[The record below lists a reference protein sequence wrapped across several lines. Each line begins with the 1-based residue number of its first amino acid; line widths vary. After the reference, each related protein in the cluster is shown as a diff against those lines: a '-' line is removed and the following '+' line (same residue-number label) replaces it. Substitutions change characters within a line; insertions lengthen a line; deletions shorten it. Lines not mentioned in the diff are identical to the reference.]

1 MKTNRKWKQCTAVV
15 MSLILIATM
24 SQWLTIVKAADTVA
38 NQDWDGGLIQNGNFA
53 DWTDEFPAGYAYNDN
68 IKASMERL
76 IDEEK
81 GYVAKI
87 TNENNINEL
96 FFECNVAVEE
106 GKTYELSFDASY
118 SGSSAN
124 AQAVYI
130 VYNSDYSQMHSIA
143 DYTSIVNGAWS
154 RVEATFDATMNET
167 VHIRFALWNGGTD
180 AILKL
185 TNLRLQAV
193 EEDNLIQNGTF
204 TDVDANNPTGYLGWG
219 IGSDTYTGQGENIVK
234 NGGMDTFLD
243 VGYPGYFRLADWEAR
258 LDFITMEYAQ
268 GADGSENSAVKM
280 ISGDGTQV
288 GGVTKLT
295 SQFIGDWQAVTL
307 EANTEYT
314 LSFTGKAESS
324 TSVMFVQILD
334 ATTGYPAGLNEVGQI
349 AKAEIASAANAGTW
363 QTTNITFNSETVTN
377 AYVMIFCYDWSNNTG
392 GDIYYV
398 DEVTLCQSNVS
409 VKNAPTIEKISNSN
423 IEGIQ
428 FGGGHFCYLATNTIA
443 PTIANATYV
452 LKMNTS
458 LTGTG
463 TVNMSF
469 LNTYNGWTSD
479 YNFTV
484 QTSEEVTAQR
494 VLIPFTN
501 SAVYEMRAT
510 LLNADE
516 NSLFSFGNVSLKLN
530 RGDFDEDND
539 GYPDADDFSE
549 MRKVLV
555 GSEEATD
562 NAEAFAEMNA
572 DGNVD
577 VLDLVRMKL
586 YGARMK

>member
-53 DWTDEFPAGYAYNDN
+53 DWTGEFPAGYAYNDN

-96 FFECNVAVEE
+96 FFECDVAVEE

-130 VYNSDYSQMHSIA
+130 VYNSNYSEMHSIA
-143 DYTSIVNGAWS
+143 DYISIVNGAWS
-154 RVEATFDATMNET
+154 RVEATFDATTNET

-193 EEDNLIQNGTF
+193 GEDNLIPNGTF
-204 TDVDANNPTGYLGWG
+204 TKLNAESTTGYSGWEMGSDAYTGQKKEYELLPLAIGHPGEGQWYVQGKGESNVAEIVDVGDAQHGALHVKQNSDATTEIRYEFPTSVETGTYTVSLKIKGTVVNDFWSLILYAPYGGTDFRPLTLDTSKTTYSDWTELTGTVQFTTNPTGKLLFG
-219 IGSDTYTGQGENIVK
+219 IWFNGPIGNGTEFYIDDLKIYDAGGKDVLEGKGSFEKAVEGENIVK
-234 NGGMDTFLD
+234 NT
-243 VGYPGYFRLADWEAR
+243 
-258 LDFITMEYAQ
+258 
-268 GADGSENSAVKM
+268 
-280 ISGDGTQV
+280 
-288 GGVTKLT
+288 
-295 SQFIGDWQAVTL
+295 
-307 EANTEYT
+307 
-314 LSFTGKAESS
+314 
-324 TSVMFVQILD
+324 
-334 ATTGYPAGLNEVGQI
+334 
-349 AKAEIASAANAGTW
+349 
-363 QTTNITFNSETVTN
+363 
-377 AYVMIFCYDWSNNTG
+377 
-392 GDIYYV
+392 
-398 DEVTLCQSNVS
+398 
-409 VKNAPTIEKISNSN
+409 PTIAKISNAN

-452 LKMNTS
+452 LKMNAALS
-458 LTGTG
+458 GTG
-463 TVNMSF
+463 TVDMLF
-469 LNTYNGWTSD
+469 INTDNYNTD
-479 YNFTV
+479 YKFTV
-484 QTSEEVTAQR
+484 QTSNEVTTQR

-539 GYPDADDFSE
+539 GYPDADDFSQ

-555 GSEEATD
+555 GSEEATE
-562 NAEAFAEMNA
+562 NAKTFAEMNA
-572 DGNVD
+572 DEKVD

-586 YGARMK
+586 YGAQMK